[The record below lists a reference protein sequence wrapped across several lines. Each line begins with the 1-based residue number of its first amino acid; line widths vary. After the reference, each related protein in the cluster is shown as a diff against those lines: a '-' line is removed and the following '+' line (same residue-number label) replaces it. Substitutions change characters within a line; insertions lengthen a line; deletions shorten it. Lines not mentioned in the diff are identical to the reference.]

1 VSKLSLSN
9 FLHSLAAVLAGNAA
23 YFLLMPRLP
32 RWARHMPFR
41 TDMGLAVD
49 ASFCLV
55 ALGIIKLL
63 ADRKSGDG
71 PI

>member
-32 RWARHMPFR
+32 LWARHVPFR

-49 ASFCLV
+49 AGFCLV
-55 ALGIIKLL
+55 ALGIIKLI
-63 ADRKSGDG
+63 ADRKSGVG